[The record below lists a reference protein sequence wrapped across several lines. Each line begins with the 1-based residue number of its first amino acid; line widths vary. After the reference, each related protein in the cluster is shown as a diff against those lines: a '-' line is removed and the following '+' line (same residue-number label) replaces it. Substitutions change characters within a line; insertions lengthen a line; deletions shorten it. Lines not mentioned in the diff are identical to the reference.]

1 MKLNLIVHILV
12 VFVLITSCTKETVPI
27 SKEIVHAK
35 PKISKTVPLFD
46 GKYAYESVAKQVSF
60 GPRVPNTPFHLKCK
74 DYLIAELSLY
84 ADSVFVQ
91 SFEDYIEGEKVQLF
105 NIIARFKGDNP
116 SKVLLLGAHWDSR
129 PLADEDPNPKK
140 AAKSFD
146 AANDGGSGVGVLL
159 SMAKSFK
166 TEKPPVNV
174 DIVLFDGEDLG
185 LHGSLEY
192 FCRGSKYYTQRLTPL
207 NRPSHVIILDLVG
220 DKEAQFIIE
229 RNSNRSAPSLIR
241 SIWSVGAEVGNGTF
255 VNQIGTDIYDDH
267 IPFMEMGIPSV
278 DIIDAELV
286 GNRAFNPRRRYWH
299 TSDDTME
306 NISETTLSAVGK
318 TVLTFIYQH
327 YPNL

>member
-1 MKLNLIVHILV
+1 MKLNLFAHILI
-12 VFVLITSCTKETVPI
+12 VFVLLSSCTKETTPA
-27 SKEIVHAK
+27 SKEKVVEKKLITK
-35 PKISKTVPLFD
+35 QVPNFD
-46 GKYAYESVAKQVSF
+46 GKYAYDMVAKQVSF

-74 DYLIAELSLY
+74 DFLIAELSLY

-91 SFEDYIEGEKVQLF
+91 SFDDYIEGEKVQLF
-105 NIIARFKGDNP
+105 NIVARFKGDDP

-129 PLADEDPNPKK
+129 PLADEDPDPKK

-166 TEKPPVNV
+166 TEKPPVTV

-229 RNSNRSAPSLIR
+229 GNSNRSAPSLIR
-241 SIWSVGAEVGNGTF
+241 SLWSVGAEVGNGTF
-255 VNQIGTDIYDDH
+255 VNQIGTDVYDDH
-267 IPFMEMGIPSV
+267 IPFMEMGIPAV

-306 NISETTLSAVGK
+306 NISEATLSSVGK